1 MAQKM
6 IRTSKPAPSAR
17 LRSIMAV
24 STLLILTGCQES
36 AQKPAEVIRP
46 VLVTTIHYKPQV
58 VDRTL
63 VGVVRPRIET
73 DLGFRVAGKVARR
86 LVEVGDVVEQGQP
99 LAALDGVD
107 LRLQAEQ
114 AEAEERAAR
123 GALET
128 AAAAEERA
136 KGLRGGG
143 WSTDAQIELTRA
155 AGDEARAR
163 LLRAQR
169 TVELTKNSLSYA
181 TLLADGPGVVTAT
194 LVEPGQILAAGQ
206 TAVRVARAREREVV
220 VSLPE
225 SLVASARD
233 SAAFVSLWTS
243 PDKKHAAKLRELA
256 PSADP
261 VTRTF
266 LARFAI
272 SDAGDDMRLGMTATL
287 TLSENGGTP
296 VARVPLSALFNQGAG
311 PSLYVVNEQANGV
324 ALKNVTVRSY
334 GAQEVE
340 ITDGVAEGAQV
351 VSLGVQKLD
360 PSQKIRVVS
369 SLAF

>member
-1 MAQKM
+1 M
-6 IRTSKPAPSAR
+6 IRTPNPAERAR
-17 LRSIMAV
+17 LRPMLALSA
-24 STLLILTGCQES
+24 LLLLTGCEEAARKQ
-36 AQKPAEVIRP
+36 AEVVRP
-46 VLVTTIHYKPQV
+46 VLVATIHYKPQV
-58 VDRTL
+58 LDRTL

-86 LVEVGDVVEQGQP
+86 LVEVGDMVEQGQP

-123 GALET
+123 GALDQ

-169 TVELTKNSLSYA
+169 GVELTKNSLSYA

-194 LVEPGQILAAGQ
+194 LVEPGQVLAAGQ
-206 TAVRVARAREREVV
+206 TAVRVARATEREVV

-225 SLVASARD
+225 ALVASARD

-243 PDKKHAAKLRELA
+243 PDRKYAAKLRELA

-266 LARFAI
+266 LGRFSI

-287 TLSENGGTP
+287 TLSENGGVP

-311 PSLYVVNEQANGV
+311 PALYVVNEQANGLT
-324 ALKNVTVRSY
+324 LKKVTVRSY

-340 ITDGVAEGAQV
+340 ITGGVAEGAQV
-351 VSLGVQKLD
+351 VTLGVQKLD
-360 PSQKIRVVS
+360 PSQKIRIVS
-369 SLAF
+369 ALAF

>member
-1 MAQKM
+1 MVLTM
-6 IRTSKPAPSAR
+6 TSTRSQAEHGR
-17 LRSIMAV
+17 LLPPIAV
-24 STLLILTGCQES
+24 CALLFLTGCEES
-36 AQKPAEVIRP
+36 AKKQAEIVRP
-46 VLVTTIHYKPQV
+46 VLVTAIQYKPQV

-63 VGVVRPRIET
+63 VGVIKPRIET
-73 DLGFRVAGKVARR
+73 DLGFRVAGKVAKR
-86 LVEVGDVVEQGQP
+86 LVEVGDMVEKGQS
-99 LAALDGVD
+99 LAALDSVD
-107 LRLQAEQ
+107 LRLQADQ

-123 GALET
+123 GALEQ

-169 TVELTKNSLSYA
+169 AVELTKNSLAYA

-194 LVEPGQILAAGQ
+194 FVEPGQVLAAGQ
-206 TAVRVARAREREVV
+206 SAVRVAHAREREAVV
-220 VSLPE
+220 YLPE
-225 SLVASARD
+225 SLAASARD
-233 SAAFVSLWTS
+233 SAAFVTLWTS
-243 PDKKHAAKLRELA
+243 PDRKHPAKLRELA

-287 TLSENGGTP
+287 TLSENGGAP
-296 VARVPLSALFNQGAG
+296 VARVPISALFNQGAG

-324 ALKNVTVRSY
+324 TLKKVTVRSY
-334 GAQEVE
+334 GAQDVE
-340 ITDGVAEGAQV
+340 ITGGVAEGAQV
-351 VSLGVQKLD
+351 VTLGVQKID

>member
-1 MAQKM
+1 M
-6 IRTSKPAPSAR
+6 IRTPNPAERAR
-17 LRSIMAV
+17 LRPMLALSA
-24 STLLILTGCQES
+24 LLLLTGCEEAARKQ
-36 AQKPAEVIRP
+36 AEVVRP
-46 VLVTTIHYKPQV
+46 VLVATIHYKPQV
-58 VDRTL
+58 LDRTL

-86 LVEVGDVVEQGQP
+86 LVEVGDMVEQGQP

-123 GALET
+123 GALDQ

-169 TVELTKNSLSYA
+169 GVELTKNSLSYA

-194 LVEPGQILAAGQ
+194 LVEPGQVLAAGQ
-206 TAVRVARAREREVV
+206 TAVRVARATEREVV

-225 SLVASARD
+225 ALVASARD

-243 PDKKHAAKLRELA
+243 PDRKYAAKLRELA

-266 LARFAI
+266 LGRFSI

-287 TLSENGGTP
+287 TLSENGGVP

-311 PSLYVVNEQANGV
+311 PALYVVNEQANGLT
-324 ALKNVTVRSY
+324 LKKVTVRSY

-340 ITDGVAEGAQV
+340 ITGGVAEGAQV
-351 VSLGVQKLD
+351 VTLGVQKLD
-360 PSQKIRVVS
+360 PSQKIRIVS